1 MGFKDDLAA
10 AKAAVAEGA
19 PKSPVI
25 EAVINGVVHQVV
37 FYRASQEDWSHATMK
52 HLPRMDV
59 ALDRKNGY
67 NLAGASR
74 EISAACG
81 RVLEGDVETEMSA
94 EDWAD
99 FWAVIAPA
107 TARNIEASVWH
118 LHEFDAE
125 QEIEAAKKGS
135 KRRPV
140 SRKKSG

>member
-1 MGFKDDLAA
+1 MSFKDDLAA
-10 AKAAVAEGA
+10 AKTTVAEGA

-25 EAVINGVVHQVV
+25 EAVVNRTVHEVV
-37 FYRASQEDWSHATMK
+37 FYRASSEEWSRATMK
-52 HLPRMDV
+52 HLPRLDV

-67 NLAGASR
+67 NLAGVSR
-74 EISAACG
+74 EISATCG

-107 TARNIEASVWH
+107 TAKNIEASVWH
-118 LHEFDAE
+118 LHEYDAE

-135 KRRPV
+135 KRRPA